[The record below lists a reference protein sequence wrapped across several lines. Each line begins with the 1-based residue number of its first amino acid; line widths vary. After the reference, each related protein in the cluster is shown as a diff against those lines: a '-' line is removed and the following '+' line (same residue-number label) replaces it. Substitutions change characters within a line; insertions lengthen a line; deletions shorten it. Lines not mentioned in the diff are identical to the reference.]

1 MRLSSFTASTTPTNV
16 TRSFASS
23 TSSGPTA
30 VNSRGPRAMSSTNA
44 YFMLRRPTSEMLRP
58 TSGPPGRIR
67 ASTLYS
73 RAFSS
78 CSTGLWRSG
87 SSQRLTNST

>member
-1 MRLSSFTASTTPTNV
+1 MRRSSLTASTTPTKV
-16 TRSFASS
+16 TRSFACS

-30 VNSRGPRAMSSTNA
+30 VNRRGPREISSTYA
-44 YFMLRRPTSEMLRP
+44 YFMLRSPTSAMLRP
-58 TSGPPGRIR
+58 TNGPPGSTR

-87 SSQRLTNST
+87 SSQRLATTM